1 MRWRDIPLWIAYPLG
16 YGVVVVGLDR
26 LAGRAGPG
34 TVAGSLPRRPSTL
47 VRVLPNVG

>member
-16 YGVVVVGLDR
+16 YGVVVVGLDGP
-26 LAGRAGPG
+26 GRA
-34 TVAGSLPRRPSTL
+34 VAGSLPRRPSTL